1 MSRFQEIGRWGR
13 EGEGGKMAGWRAFF
27 WVTFVKSRNEIYC
40 RLAQTERKLPVHRAV
55 CAREDAD
62 SSSLVPPVCAK
73 CQLTPDTVL
82 YVCVFAVCVRC
93 PCVHFQGWTAL
104 LLAVENGHK
113 AVIET
118 LLGHDGIN
126 VNYANSKY
134 MKNGHFWSL
143 PYTGCFDDRATRP
156 RFSFDFSH

>member
-1 MSRFQEIGRWGR
+1 MKSIADWLKLRENYLYSARF
-13 EGEGGKMAGWRAFF
+13 
-27 WVTFVKSRNEIYC
+27 
-40 RLAQTERKLPVHRAV
+40 
-55 CAREDAD
+55 ARERTRTHHLWSLRCLPSA
-62 SSSLVPPVCAK
+62 SSRLIQC
-73 CQLTPDTVL
+73 CM
-82 YVCVFAVCVRC
+82 CVFAVCVRC

-104 LLAVENGHK
+104 LLAVANGDK
-113 AVIET
+113 AVVET

-156 RFSFDFSH
+156 RLSFDFSH